1 MMRDTFRKFRYCF
14 YVYIGIILSAVL
26 VAVLLRFAFFE
37 LEPINDSNTSH
48 IVVKFCFFIFA
59 ITFLI
64 AWFLFLL
71 NLSKLATAAKKN
83 ATLWVIGAYFF
94 NIVGMTVAYYRMK
107 AIAIRNGW
115 I

>member
-1 MMRDTFRKFRYCF
+1 MMRDTFRKFRYCY
-14 YVYIGIILSAVL
+14 YVYIGIILSA
-26 VAVLLRFAFFE
+26 AFYGFSFPLLN

-48 IVVKFCFFIFA
+48 IIVFIFA

-71 NLSKLATAAKKN
+71 NLSKLATAAKKS
-83 ATLWVIGAYFF
+83 ATLWVIGAWFF

>member
-1 MMRDTFRKFRYCF
+1 MRDTFRKFRYCY
-14 YVYIGIILSAVL
+14 YVYIGIILSA
-26 VAVLLRFAFFE
+26 AFYGFSFALLN

-48 IVVKFCFFIFA
+48 IIVLVFA

-71 NLSKLATAAKKN
+71 NLSKLATADQKS
-83 ATLWVIGAYFF
+83 ATLWVIGAWFF

-115 I
+115 T

>member
-1 MMRDTFRKFRYCF
+1 MMRDTFRKFRYCY
-14 YVYIGIILSAVL
+14 YVYIGIILSAVFYGFS
-26 VAVLLRFAFFE
+26 FAFFE

-71 NLSKLATAAKKN
+71 NLSKLATAAKKS
-83 ATLWVIGAYFF
+83 ATLWVIGAWFF